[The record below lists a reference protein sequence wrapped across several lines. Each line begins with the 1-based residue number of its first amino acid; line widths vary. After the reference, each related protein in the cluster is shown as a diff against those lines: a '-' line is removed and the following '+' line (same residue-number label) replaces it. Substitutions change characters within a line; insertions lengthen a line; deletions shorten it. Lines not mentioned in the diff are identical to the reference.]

1 MPQIQR
7 LPTQAQRLLSRI
19 NTLSES
25 GVPTSDALSDIES
38 KAKDLLLLERDV
50 AVAYVVLGAVA
61 CLRKDVKEMKE
72 YFGYA
77 LVQSKNDPWVLS
89 NFSTSLFKLCLFDE
103 AKKYALQVY
112 ELSGRKDHG
121 MLLTLIEA
129 ATLSGKLEEASGY
142 VAEGNKHT
150 PHLSHPICAD
160 VEKASEAL
168 QRHDISDDAAEGFLK
183 TAYNILNQHGYHAD
197 SVDFC
202 FLDDDILYRVNVNNV
217 DIDSIVDMNF
227 ELADSE
233 AKNNF
238 IPDVSEAITV
248 MYMSG
253 NA

>member
-1 MPQIQR
+1 
-7 LPTQAQRLLSRI
+7 
-19 NTLSES
+19 
-25 GVPTSDALSDIES
+25 V
-38 KAKDLLLLERDV
+38 
-50 AVAYVVLGAVA
+50 VAYVVLGAVA

-129 ATLSGKLEEASGY
+129 ATLSGKIGEASFY
-142 VAEGNKHT
+142 VAESDKKAPNS
-150 PHLSHPICAD
+150 LYPICAD
-160 VEKASEAL
+160 VKKASETL

-197 SVDFC
+197 SVHFRLLGDE
-202 FLDDDILYRVNVNNV
+202 ILYRVNVNNV

-227 ELADSE
+227 ELANSLAE
-233 AKNNF
+233 NNF

-248 MYMSG
+248 MYMPG